1 MHNSKNNRKIKSMIS
16 NQCNDIFQKSIE
28 DYHKHDDINTP
39 ISNPYQNNS
48 LEHLLYLKNWIDTV
62 QWHLEDIIRN
72 PRINAQEALQIK
84 RRIDYSN
91 QKRTDVAENIDS
103 WFLRQFKEIKPLP
116 DATINT
122 ESPGWAID
130 RLSILALKIYH
141 MQIEVHRTDATEEH
155 KKACAQK
162 LNILL
167 SQHDDLSIAIDQLL
181 YDIEQGF
188 KYMKVYRQLKMYN
201 DETLNPVLYQQKNK
215 SL

>member
-72 PRINAQEALQIK
+72 PQINAQEALQIK

-91 QKRTDVAENIDS
+91 QKRTDVAENIDR
-103 WFLRQFKEIKPLP
+103 WFLRQFKEIKPVP